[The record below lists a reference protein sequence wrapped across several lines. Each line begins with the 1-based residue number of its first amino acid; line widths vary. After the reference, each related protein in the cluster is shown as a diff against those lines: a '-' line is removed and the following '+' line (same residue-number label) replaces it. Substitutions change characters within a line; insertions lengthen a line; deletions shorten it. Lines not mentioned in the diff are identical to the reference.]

1 MEIEIEIEEARR
13 RWPELLARAA
23 DGDRVVLLVDGQP
36 IGALVGEDDLMAVL
50 LGTDGL
56 GHLVPRETQPDSPD
70 HSFATERHDQIR
82 DDPLWKLDQRR
93 HVAAVGDQDEGRL
106 RKAFA

>member
-1 MEIEIEIEEARR
+1 MSDPGCRVRSMEIEIEIEEARR

-50 LGTDGL
+50 RWRAY
-56 GHLVPRETQPDSPD
+56 RETGPPN
-70 HSFATERHDQIR
+70 
-82 DDPLWKLDQRR
+82 
-93 HVAAVGDQDEGRL
+93 
-106 RKAFA
+106 